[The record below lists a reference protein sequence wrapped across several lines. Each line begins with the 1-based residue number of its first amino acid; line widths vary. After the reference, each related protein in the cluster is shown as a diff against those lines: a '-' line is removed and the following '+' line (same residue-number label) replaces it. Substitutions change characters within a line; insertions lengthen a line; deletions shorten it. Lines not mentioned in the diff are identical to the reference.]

1 MNQITATDNY
11 ILECEVKWALESTAV
26 NKASG
31 GIGVPVQL
39 FKTLKDDVIKVLH
52 SICQQSWKT
61 QQQPQEW
68 KGNSLS
74 QFSGRVVLKN
84 VQIIGQLYSSPMLVR
99 SYANLAY
106 QASTLCE
113 PRTSR
118 HTNWVEKRQ
127 RNQRSNCYLLDHRE
141 SKQQKNIY
149 LCFINY
155 AKAFGCVDHNKLWKA
170 LKEMEYQTSLPVS

>member
-1 MNQITATDNY
+1 MNQITATDIY
-11 ILECEVKWALESTAV
+11 ILECEVKWTLESTAV

-68 KGNSLS
+68 KDNSLF

-99 SYANLAY
+99 SCANLA
-106 QASTLCE
+106 C
-113 PRTSR
+113 
-118 HTNWVEKRQ
+118 
-127 RNQRSNCYLLDHRE
+127 
-141 SKQQKNIY
+141 
-149 LCFINY
+149 
-155 AKAFGCVDHNKLWKA
+155 
-170 LKEMEYQTSLPVS
+170 